1 MNKSLTTWD
10 SKFIILSHAKVN
22 NSLFQSPI
30 FFSRFLK
37 IVELHKILHVFL
49 CTLILASEI
58 GIFLTQASRLGKRD

>member
-1 MNKSLTTWD
+1 MNKPLTTWD

-22 NSLFQSPI
+22 NSLIQSPI

-49 CTLILASEI
+49 CTLILA
-58 GIFLTQASRLGKRD
+58 LL